1 MKKNCDTQSNVVACE
16 IKENVFFFRNLT
28 NDVKEVEV
36 KLMKNDYLLKP
47 INRW

>member
-16 IKENVFFFRNLT
+16 IKENVFFRNLT